1 MFLKNSYKTKI
12 QDIPTNNA
20 HPIVIKQ
27 SNLSIDLWTLSNR
40 FRFSI
45 WQIIYDRKCPR
56 RKYICRTCRETI
68 IKHTPRGLQL

>member
-27 SNLSIDLWTLSNR
+27 SNLSIDL
-40 FRFSI
+40 
-45 WQIIYDRKCPR
+45 
-56 RKYICRTCRETI
+56 
-68 IKHTPRGLQL
+68 